1 MSESVFRE
9 LARALGRLPNGFPQ
23 TELEIGLV
31 HSVSNIQE
39 GLWYVCN
46 CCGCCCAV
54 LRYINEQGIE
64 SSVAQAK
71 LHRKP
76 EEQIRHPPEDFS
88 VWEQQRL
95 QNRGLK
101 EI

>member
-23 TELEIGLV
+23 TELEIELCDRCHV
-31 HSVSNIQE
+31 
-39 GLWYVCN
+39 
-46 CCGCCCAV
+46 
-54 LRYINEQGIE
+54 
-64 SSVAQAK
+64 QAK